1 MKFFLW
7 ILAICMLAGC
17 RPSVHNNDQTSNN
30 NDSLEKA
37 KQPSISIFVE
47 HFESHFKTKLN
58 TSGCPGAAMVIVK
71 DSSIVLMKSYGIKEI
86 GKADSITAHTM
97 FRIASLSKG
106 FTGILASIM
115 VEQQKFSLEDPVID
129 YIPSFQ
135 LNDTG
140 QTKRVKIKH
149 LLSHSTGLPEHTFG
163 EMIEDGK
170 SLDDMLKKLK
180 KVPLKSEEGKLF
192 AYQNF
197 TMGLMDKVFRSA
209 SGKNFNELIRSE
221 IFDKAGMH
229 ATTTYEDMVNAK
241 DVASPHDEQRNGF
254 KVREIH
260 DKYYNVAAAGGIN
273 ASITDMSKWLM
284 VLLGNRPDIASEK
297 VLDRAFSPL
306 IDMNAGHESENKSY
320 YQYWDGVNNS
330 KYAMG
335 WRVIDYGNRKIY
347 QHSGNV
353 NSYRSEIAI
362 DRKNKIG
369 FCILLN
375 APVGITSTITPEFF
389 NFFDFYNEMNKLVK
403 QE

>member
-1 MKFFLW
+1 
-7 ILAICMLAGC
+7 MLGFSC
-17 RPSVHNNDQTSNN
+17 GIPTTNHSNPDNINDTISVKPEN
-30 NDSLEKA
+30 
-37 KQPSISIFVE
+37 PISVFIN

-58 TSGCPGAAMVIVK
+58 TSGCPGAALVIVK
-71 DSSIVLMKSYGIKEI
+71 DSTVLLIKSYGIKEI
-86 GKADSITAHTM
+86 GKPDSITLQSK

-115 VEQQKFSLEDPVID
+115 IEKGKFNLDDPVIKF
-129 YIPSFQ
+129 IPSFE
-135 LNDTG
+135 LKDTA
-140 QTKRVKIKH
+140 QTRRVKIKH
-149 LLSHSTGLPEHTFG
+149 LLSHSTGLPEHALD
-163 EMIEDGK
+163 EMIENGK
-170 SLDDMLKKLK
+170 TLDEMLQKLK
-180 KVPLKSEEGKLF
+180 KVSLKSEEGKLF

-197 TMGLMDKVFRSA
+197 TMGLMDKVFWSA

-221 IFDKAGMH
+221 IFDKAEMH